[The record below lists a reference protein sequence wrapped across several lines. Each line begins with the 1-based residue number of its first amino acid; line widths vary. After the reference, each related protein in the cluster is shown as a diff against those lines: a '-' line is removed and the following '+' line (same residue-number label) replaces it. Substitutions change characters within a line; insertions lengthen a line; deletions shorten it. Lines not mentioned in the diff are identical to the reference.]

1 MQIETIN
8 DLRQQALSSD
18 ELKRWLASEQE
29 YHDLIRRFIIKNGG
43 QEKDVEDT
51 IQEGI
56 YRLLINIE
64 NDAFRRD
71 SSLKTYLFRICRNI
85 WISQLRRQCKW
96 REIEGILSTKVSYP
110 LATDHRVN
118 LQDRAKL
125 LEEALAS
132 LSPSCREVLRL
143 WTLGYSMKEIAVKT
157 GYKNAGSCK
166 KKKSICLKALIEY
179 LKDKPALMKELLNY
193 RNP

>member
-143 WTLGYSMKEIAVKT
+143 WTLGYSMK
-157 GYKNAGSCK
+157 
-166 KKKSICLKALIEY
+166 
-179 LKDKPALMKELLNY
+179 
-193 RNP
+193 